1 MLQKFLSKINPT
13 KDKFISEL
21 LRENF
26 RTDILSSLLESGI
39 DINSCDDNNDTF
51 LNIAIQNNK
60 ISATRWLLENNCSI
74 SIRNKQH
81 LSVLQ
86 LAIQQSNVKIV
97 RLLLERADID
107 CEETDKNGRT
117 LLQDA
122 IIAGKLDILN
132 ELLKKSPNIN
142 ALDNKHR
149 NLLFDAVD
157 YGEDKI
163 IKKVLSIDELNVNNK
178 DISGE
183 TILHK
188 KLVLEND
195 NLAKILLKH
204 KANPTITDDTGKSF
218 LFHTALRGED
228 GMDLMDFAIKQGCDL
243 NSKVRDNNSILMELM
258 FNLIKLP
265 SEEKNK
271 TDGLMAMAK
280 KLLDHG
286 ININAINSFGET
298 ILFDAVRKN
307 EKEAVTFLLE
317 NGMDVN
323 HTNKEQET
331 ALSISIIN
339 GIDSI
344 DVILLL
350 LKYKAT
356 MMIKIQN
363 LKTIIE
369 ILNDVVLHISNNRLL
384 SHHSLLS
391 QINLS
396 KGNYIIVLKTILE
409 NTKNIDLNYIDS
421 TGAPIYFKS
430 LLSGNIE
437 LFKLYIKYGI
447 DSNKPNENNMTIF
460 HEYVISSFKNN
471 VKIDTFRNVLLL
483 LSSIKVNVNKQL
495 SNGKTIISHI
505 LLRSCNEELFKTLV
519 SVIRFNYKIQDKIG
533 KTLIHSCVVGGNIK
547 VLKIIDEIDNEVI
560 NIPDDI
566 GMLPITYAALMGK
579 TQMLLEMINLN
590 SHITSNKKITAQAKE
605 TFSKLLPNLDKLS
618 IGIENSD
625 DLRKIDIVVNQ
636 IKKDF
641 DV

>member
-26 RTDILSSLLESGI
+26 RTDILNSLLESGI
-39 DINSCDDNNDTF
+39 DINSCDDNNTF

-60 ISATRWLLENNCSI
+60 ISATRWLLENNCNVSI
-74 SIRNKQH
+74 KNKQQK
-81 LSVLQ
+81 SVMQ
-86 LAIQQSNVKIV
+86 LAIQQGNIKIV
-97 RLLLERADID
+97 KLLLKRADID
-107 CEETDKNGRT
+107 CNEIDKDGRT

-122 IIAGKLDILN
+122 IILGHIDILT
-132 ELLKKSPNIN
+132 ELLKKSPNVN
-142 ALDNKHR
+142 ALDNKRR

-157 YGEDKI
+157 YGEDEI
-163 IKKVLSIDELNVNNK
+163 IKKVLSIDKLDVNNK

-183 TILHK
+183 TVLHK

-195 NLAKILLKH
+195 NLAKTLLKH
-204 KANPTITDDTGKSF
+204 KVNPTITDDTGKSF
-218 LFHTALRGED
+218 LFYTALRGED
-228 GMDLMDFAIKQGCDL
+228 GMDLMDFAIKQGCGL
-243 NSKVRDNNSILMELM
+243 NSKVRNNNSILMEFMITL
-258 FNLIKLP
+258 LKLP
-265 SEEKNK
+265 NEEKNK

-286 ININAINSFGET
+286 IDINAINSDGET
-298 ILFDAVRKN
+298 VLFDTVRQN
-307 EKEAVTFLLE
+307 ELTAVTFLLE

-323 HTNKEQET
+323 HTNHEAET

-339 GIDSI
+339 GIKSL

-350 LKYKAT
+350 LKHDVS

-384 SHHSLLS
+384 THHSLLS

-409 NTKNIDLNYIDS
+409 NTKNIDLNYLDS

-447 DSNKPNENNMTIF
+447 DPNKPNKNNMTIF

-471 VKIDTFRNVLLL
+471 IKIDTFRNVLLL
-483 LSSIKVNVNKQL
+483 LSSIKVNVNAQL

-505 LLRSCNEELFKTLV
+505 LLQSCDEELFKTLV
-519 SVIRFNYKIQDKIG
+519 SVIRFNYKIQDNRG
-533 KTLIHSCVVGGNIK
+533 KTLIHSCVVEDNIK
-547 VLKIIDEIDNEVI
+547 VLKIIDEIDNDVI
-560 NIPDDI
+560 SIPDDT

-605 TFSKLLPNLDKLS
+605 IFSKLLPNLDKLS